1 MTRHSLMTLPCWLC
15 SEHHSSNFNRL
26 WQNFQRQNYCL
37 ALEPLLME
45 PLTVAGTLDSLGS
58 IAQYVLAAA
67 AAVGM
72 DKKASYKLRLAVDE
86 IASNIIIHGYQE
98 AGRSGELVCHAT
110 FDEQTL
116 TISIEDTGIPYNPT
130 EKPNPDD
137 LNKPLEE
144 RRIGGLGVYLAIQ
157 SVDLLLYERVG
168 NRNRN
173 ILVVNQ
179 NPNDL
184 NDET

>member
-1 MTRHSLMTLPCWLC
+1 V
-15 SEHHSSNFNRL
+15 
-26 WQNFQRQNYCL
+26 QNFQRQNYCL

-45 PLTVAGTLDSLGS
+45 PLTVAGTLDSLGA

-67 AAVGM
+67 AAAGL
-72 DKKASYKLRLAVDE
+72 DKKASYKLRLAADE
-86 IASNIIIHGYQE
+86 IATNIIIHGYQE
-98 AGRSGELVCHAT
+98 AGRSGELICHAT
-110 FDEQTL
+110 FDEQVL
-116 TISIEDTGIPYNPT
+116 TICIEDTGIPYDPT
-130 EKPNPDD
+130 EKPDPDD

-173 ILVVNQ
+173 ILVM
-179 NPNDL
+179 NPKPNIARG
-184 NDET
+184 